1 LANIARELTAKV
13 ALYNMLVSLREGAG
27 RSDDGERLSYSR
39 PKLIHKAQVKTK
51 EDEKGRSIA
60 SAGRRSKVTYKEGRV
75 YQIKLSWFNKTEH
88 YIRIL
93 RVFPQRLGDVSP
105 EEAGKEGFSSVE
117 GFQAKWV
124 EIYGSWNPDEMVTAY
139 EFKLLE
145 NEA

>member
-1 LANIARELTAKV
+1 MNPSTPTSSENSTRTSTREATDSPKPTASSKISINHGEGFSTFKRLFGEHSTARNLANIARELMAKV

-75 YQIKLSWFNKTEH
+75 YQIKLSWFNKTEV
-88 YIRIL
+88 
-93 RVFPQRLGDVSP
+93 RV
-105 EEAGKEGFSSVE
+105 
-117 GFQAKWV
+117 
-124 EIYGSWNPDEMVTAY
+124 
-139 EFKLLE
+139 
-145 NEA
+145 